1 MDEVALMNSR
11 DRNELFT
18 QTAARIGST
27 PAVVEKDF
35 WVSWVLKKIFE
46 DEVTAPL
53 FIFKG
58 GTSLSKVFKVIQR
71 FSEDIDLILDWRK
84 LGVEDPLQ
92 DRSNTQQARFNE
104 AFLARAHAYVASDI
118 LHAMGR
124 LTDGICRCDLG
135 DKPGDIRV
143 HYPASFPDRYLKPE
157 VQLEI
162 GPFSAWL
169 PSESRVIRS
178 YAAEQYPRVFMHPD
192 CRVNVISARM
202 TFWDKATI
210 LHHEAY
216 RPEHSPQPKG
226 YSRHYYDL
234 SRLAESPIKDEA
246 LRDMALLASV
256 VEYKQRFYPRGWARY
271 DLAKAGSI
279 RLLPQGHVLAAVQ
292 NDYRQMRN
300 MFFGHVPEL
309 NAILQTLTRLEAE
322 INQTEQF
329 AIINQ
334 H

>member
-1 MDEVALMNSR
+1 MDEVARMNSR

-46 DEVTAPL
+46 DEVTAPV

-84 LGVEDPLQ
+84 LGVEDPL
-92 DRSNTQQARFNE
+92 
-104 AFLARAHAYVASDI
+104 
-118 LHAMGR
+118 
-124 LTDGICRCDLG
+124 
-135 DKPGDIRV
+135 
-143 HYPASFPDRYLKPE
+143 
-157 VQLEI
+157 
-162 GPFSAWL
+162 
-169 PSESRVIRS
+169 
-178 YAAEQYPRVFMHPD
+178 
-192 CRVNVISARM
+192 
-202 TFWDKATI
+202 
-210 LHHEAY
+210 
-216 RPEHSPQPKG
+216 
-226 YSRHYYDL
+226 
-234 SRLAESPIKDEA
+234 
-246 LRDMALLASV
+246 
-256 VEYKQRFYPRGWARY
+256 
-271 DLAKAGSI
+271 
-279 RLLPQGHVLAAVQ
+279 PQGHVLGAVQ

-300 MFFGHVPEL
+300 MFFGDVPEL
-309 NAILQTLTRLEAE
+309 DAILQTLTRLEAE